1 VKKDAPA
8 SGMSMH
14 KIMDI
19 DEVAKIA
26 FENFTR
32 AYLDIEKF
40 KKEKKDYFEKRSGL
54 FKRECRNFMTKLHKF
69 VSHFLMQTQEKILSS
84 EDEDFTKWGE
94 QMTELTQLRDSENF
108 NELFLRRKDIQNSK
122 KKMRDYLTDLSMH
135 VENNIFDDIKEVVC
149 NRVIH
154 SMNDLFR
161 ILNFSI
167 DENNLNQFDDFLSTA
182 KVDEINYQLSQRTY
196 LYE

>member
-1 VKKDAPA
+1 
-8 SGMSMH
+8 
-14 KIMDI
+14 
-19 DEVAKIA
+19 
-26 FENFTR
+26 
-32 AYLDIEKF
+32 
-40 KKEKKDYFEKRSGL
+40 
-54 FKRECRNFMTKLHKF
+54 
-69 VSHFLMQTQEKILSS
+69 
-84 EDEDFTKWGE
+84 
-94 QMTELTQLRDSENF
+94 MTELTQLRDSENF

-182 KVDEINYQLSQRTY
+182 KVEEINYQLSQRTY

>member
-1 VKKDAPA
+1 
-8 SGMSMH
+8 
-14 KIMDI
+14 
-19 DEVAKIA
+19 
-26 FENFTR
+26 
-32 AYLDIEKF
+32 
-40 KKEKKDYFEKRSGL
+40 
-54 FKRECRNFMTKLHKF
+54 
-69 VSHFLMQTQEKILSS
+69 MQTQEKILSS

-182 KVDEINYQLSQRTY
+182 KVEEINYQLSQRTY

>member
-1 VKKDAPA
+1 
-8 SGMSMH
+8 
-14 KIMDI
+14 
-19 DEVAKIA
+19 
-26 FENFTR
+26 
-32 AYLDIEKF
+32 
-40 KKEKKDYFEKRSGL
+40 
-54 FKRECRNFMTKLHKF
+54 
-69 VSHFLMQTQEKILSS
+69 MQTQEKILSS

>member
-1 VKKDAPA
+1 
-8 SGMSMH
+8 
-14 KIMDI
+14 
-19 DEVAKIA
+19 
-26 FENFTR
+26 
-32 AYLDIEKF
+32 
-40 KKEKKDYFEKRSGL
+40 
-54 FKRECRNFMTKLHKF
+54 MTKLHKF

-182 KVDEINYQLSQRTY
+182 KVEEINYQLSQRTY